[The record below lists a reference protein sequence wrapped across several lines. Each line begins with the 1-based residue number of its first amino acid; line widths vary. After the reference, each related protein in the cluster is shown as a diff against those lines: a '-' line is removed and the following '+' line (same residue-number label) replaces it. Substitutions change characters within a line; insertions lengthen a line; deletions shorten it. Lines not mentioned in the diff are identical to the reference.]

1 MINDWR
7 VELGK
12 IVDGRSKATRAE
24 IETARFAE
32 FVNTVV
38 KPALEELAQ
47 ELNQHERTSI
57 VRITSASATITV
69 SSGDTEEISFR
80 ILSRSLPAGSVPYA
94 EIRLHKGQR
103 LVKSEAAFKS
113 VNATFT
119 IDQVKASDI
128 ISCFL
133 SYYRTALDRG

>member
-80 ILSRSLPAGSVPYA
+80 ILSRSLPAGIVPYA